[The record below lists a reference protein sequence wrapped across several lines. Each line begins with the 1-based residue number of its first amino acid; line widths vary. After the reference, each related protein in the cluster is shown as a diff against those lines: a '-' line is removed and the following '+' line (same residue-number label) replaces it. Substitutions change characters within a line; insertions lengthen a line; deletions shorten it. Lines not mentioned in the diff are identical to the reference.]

1 MRFFVA
7 GGGAT
12 YGYCLY
18 YASYAIIRYPLTV
31 CPRTGLT
38 SPIAAAPIEF
48 VVVLCPLQHA
58 MPISIESGNPV
69 HGGQLEIAQ
78 CHAAIIGD
86 EVIRACPVPVRDVG
100 SLELR
105 GDAFV
110 LLGKGASCWRRRGAG
125 EPS

>member
-18 YASYAIIRYPLTV
+18 YASYAIIRYPLTI

-58 MPISIESGNPV
+58 ISAEHFPV
-69 HGGQLEIAQ
+69 S
-78 CHAAIIGD
+78 
-86 EVIRACPVPVRDVG
+86 VPKRNQTM
-100 SLELR
+100 
-105 GDAFV
+105 
-110 LLGKGASCWRRRGAG
+110 
-125 EPS
+125 